1 MQKSFYAALALMVS
15 LTSAV
20 SIKVLEGEE
29 EGEEEGEAPTCR
41 FVDTPWFSGWTNDID
56 GMLYE
61 EESGCI
67 EALTP
72 PECRHV
78 DTPWFSG
85 WVNDVDEMMYDEES
99 GCDDA
104 LTALGY

>member
-29 EGEEEGEAPTCR
+29 EGEAPTCR
-41 FVDTPWFSGWTNDID
+41 FVDTPWFKGWTNDID

-85 WVNDVDEMMYDEES
+85 WVNDVDEMMYDMEEH
-99 GCDDA
+99 CDRA
-104 LTALGY
+104 LTNMGH